1 MDIYIVGVGMTPFGR
16 FPEWG
21 VKDLAQRAVTDALTD
36 AGCGKSAVDAA
47 FFANTVMG
55 YLENQIF
62 IPGPI
67 ALRAMGF
74 EEIPILTVENACA
87 SGSTALWEAINFVR
101 SGSGDVALA
110 VGAEKMNVGDKQR
123 QLAIFDSGW
132 EIETADENYAELI
145 AYGAGVDV
153 PPGSESPDA
162 RSRFMDVYAA
172 YARRHMREYGVTQR
186 QIAAVSAKNHAHS
199 VHNPRAFFHKE
210 FSIDDVLAAK
220 PVVYPL
226 TVPMCAPVTD
236 GGAAAIV
243 CSEEAM
249 ARYGFDR
256 SRAVKVEACVL
267 VSAVPRQAEEVENQP
282 TYLAARRAYD
292 QAGIG
297 PEDIDVAEVH
307 DAAAIGEIREI
318 ENLGLCGFGE
328 AAALSERGDT
338 SIGGRIPVN
347 PSGGL
352 ESKGH
357 PIAATG
363 LGQIFE
369 LTAQLRGECDDRQ
382 VDNARYAIQEN
393 GGGSIGLDA
402 AVTVVSILSRTGSG
416 R

>member
-1 MDIYIVGVGMTPFGR
+1 MDVYVVGVGMTQFGR
-16 FPEWG
+16 LREWG
-21 VKDLAQRAVTDALTD
+21 VKDLTQRAVTAALAD
-36 AGCGKSAVDAA
+36 AGCDRSAVGAA

-55 YLENQIF
+55 YLENQLF

-67 ALRAMGF
+67 ALHAMGF
-74 EEIPILTVENACA
+74 QEIPMLTVENACA

-123 QLAIFDSGW
+123 QLSIFDSGW
-132 EIETADENYAELI
+132 DIETADENYANLI
-145 AYGAGVDV
+145 AYGAGVEV

-162 RSRFMDVYAA
+162 RSRFMDVYAS
-172 YARRHMREYGVTQR
+172 YARHHMREYGITPR
-186 QIAAVSAKNHAHS
+186 QIAAVSAKNHVHS
-199 VHNPRAFFHKE
+199 VHNPRAFYQKAFTADE
-210 FSIDDVLAAK
+210 VLAAK
-220 PVVYPL
+220 PIVYPL
-226 TVPMCAPVTD
+226 TAPMCAPVTD

-243 CSEEAM
+243 CSGDALG
-249 ARYGFDR
+249 RYGFDR

-267 VSAVPRQAEEVENQP
+267 ATAVQRQPDEAEKHP

-318 ENLGLCGFGE
+318 ENLGLCDFGDG
-328 AAALSERGDT
+328 ARLGERGET
-338 SIGGRIPVN
+338 AIGGRIPVN

-369 LTAQLRGECDDRQ
+369 LVSQLRGQCAQRQ
-382 VDNARYAIQEN
+382 VENARHAIQEN
-393 GGGSIGLDA
+393 GGGSLGLDA
-402 AVTVVSILSRTGSG
+402 AVTVISILSR
-416 R
+416 

>member
-1 MDIYIVGVGMTPFGR
+1 MDVFIAGVGMTPFGR
-16 FPEWG
+16 LPEQG
-21 VKDLAQRAVTDALTD
+21 VKDLARAAVEDALKD
-36 AGCGKSAVDAA
+36 SGCDKSAVQAA

-55 YLENQIF
+55 YLEDQIF

-74 EEIPILTVENACA
+74 EEIPILSVENACA
-87 SGSTALWEAINFVR
+87 SGSTALWQAINFVR
-101 SGSGDVALA
+101 GGSGDVALA
-110 VGAEKMNVGDKQR
+110 VGAEKMNVGDRRK
-123 QLAIFDSGW
+123 QLAVFDSGW
-132 EIETADENYAELI
+132 ELARADENYAELMT
-145 AYGAGVDV
+145 YGAGVEV

-172 YARRHMREYGVTQR
+172 YARHHMREYGITPR
-186 QIAAVSAKNHAHS
+186 QIAAVSAKNHRHS
-199 VHNPRAFFHKE
+199 VHNPRAFYRKDFTPE
-210 FSIDDVLAAK
+210 QVLAAK

-243 CSEEAM
+243 CTEEAL
-249 ARYGFDR
+249 ARYGLDR
-256 SRAVKVEACVL
+256 ARAIKVDACVL
-267 VSAVPRQAEEVENQP
+267 VSGVERELAEVEKQP
-282 TYLAARRAYD
+282 TYLAARRAYE

-318 ENLGLCGFGE
+318 ENLGLCDFGE
-328 AAALSERGDT
+328 GAPLAERGET
-338 SIGGRIPVN
+338 ALGGRIPVN

-369 LTAQLRGECDDRQ
+369 LVSQLRGECAQRQ
-382 VDNARYAIQEN
+382 VENARHAIQEN

-402 AVTVVSILSRTGSG
+402 AVTVVSILSK
-416 R
+416 

>member
-1 MDIYIVGVGMTPFGR
+1 MTPFGR
-16 FPEWG
+16 LPEMG
-21 VKDLAQRAVTDALTD
+21 VKDLTRQAVNDALGD
-36 AGCGKSAVDAA
+36 AGCGKPAVQAA
-47 FFANTVMG
+47 FFANTVMN
-55 YLENQIF
+55 YLENQVF

-74 EEIPILTVENACA
+74 EEIPILTIENACA
-87 SGSTALWEAINFVR
+87 SGSTALWDAVNYVR
-101 SGSGDVALA
+101 SGAGDVALA

-123 QLAIFDSGW
+123 RLAVFDSGW
-132 EIETADENYAELI
+132 EVATADENYANLM
-145 AYGAGVDV
+145 AYGAGVDI
-153 PPGSESPDA
+153 PPDTESPDP

-172 YARRHMREYGVTQR
+172 YARHHMREYGMTQR
-186 QIAAVSAKNHAHS
+186 QIAAVSAKNHRHS
-199 VHNPRAFFHKE
+199 VHNPRAFYRKPFTAE
-210 FSIDDVLAAK
+210 EVLAAK

-243 CSEEAM
+243 CTEEALS
-249 ARYGFDR
+249 RHGFDR

-267 VSAVPRQAEEVENQP
+267 VSGVDRKPGEVEKQP
-282 TYLAARRAYD
+282 TCLAARRAYE

-297 PEDIDVAEVH
+297 PEEIDVAEVH

-318 ENLGLCGFGE
+318 ENLGLCEFGAGAE
-328 AAALSERGDT
+328 LSERGET
-338 SIGGRIPVN
+338 AIGGRIPIN

-363 LGQIFE
+363 LGQVFE
-369 LTAQLRGECDDRQ
+369 LVSQLRGECEGRQ
-382 VDNARYAIQEN
+382 VENARFAIQEN

-402 AVTVVSILSRTGSG
+402 AVTVVTILSR
-416 R
+416 